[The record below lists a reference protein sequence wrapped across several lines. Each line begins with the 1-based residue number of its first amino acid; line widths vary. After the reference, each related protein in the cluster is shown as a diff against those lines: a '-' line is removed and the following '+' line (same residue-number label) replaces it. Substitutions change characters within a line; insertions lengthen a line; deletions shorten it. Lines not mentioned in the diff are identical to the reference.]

1 MAPRPSAC
9 FAPTAAMLG
18 RLLLACAAALPLSGC
33 MDAAVTTAVVG
44 ASAGK
49 AAQGS
54 AAALEKANAAAAALA
69 TRLPVEPPEPKP

>member
-1 MAPRPSAC
+1 MTPRPSAP
-9 FAPTAAMLG
+9 FALTAPMLG
-18 RLLLACAAALPLSGC
+18 RLLLSCAAALPLSGC

-49 AAQGS
+49 AAQNG
-54 AAALEKANAAAAALA
+54 AAALEKANAAAATLA